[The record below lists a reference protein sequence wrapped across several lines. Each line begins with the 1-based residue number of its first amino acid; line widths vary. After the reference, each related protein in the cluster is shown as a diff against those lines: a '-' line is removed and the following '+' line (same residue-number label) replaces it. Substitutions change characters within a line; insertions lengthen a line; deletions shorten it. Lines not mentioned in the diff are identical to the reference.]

1 MALLQNILT
10 QAFITVIAVCGVYV
24 LTGLTGMFSLG
35 QAAFMAIGSYASGLL
50 VIKAGIPVPVAI
62 LIAVVLAMVVGYL
75 IGYPV
80 VRLRRIIFLL

>member
-35 QAAFMAIGSYASGLL
+35 QAAPFFQIDLL
-50 VIKAGIPVPVAI
+50 AQ
-62 LIAVVLAMVVGYL
+62 
-75 IGYPV
+75 
-80 VRLRRIIFLL
+80 